1 MEVLKIDCC
10 WVQLFRLDSR
20 DLWLAAYRGFTP
32 DMEREIGSTDVGQ
45 SFGNQVAGLEYKI
58 IIPDLSHDKEYGL
71 LSFSEAGK
79 AQYREPK
86 DSASVSL
93 KGLQKKVENEGM
105 VKTVVLAVGYEADSS
120 LAKALATLV
129 NILA

>member
-1 MEVLKIDCC
+1 MDSDYRKAEKVLPILSMVNEVLSMSNERQQLLDMVLDTLLEVLKIDCC
-10 WVQLFRLDSR
+10 WLQLFRLDSR

-71 LSFSEAGK
+71 LSFSEA
-79 AQYREPK
+79 
-86 DSASVSL
+86 
-93 KGLQKKVENEGM
+93 
-105 VKTVVLAVGYEADSS
+105 
-120 LAKALATLV
+120 
-129 NILA
+129 